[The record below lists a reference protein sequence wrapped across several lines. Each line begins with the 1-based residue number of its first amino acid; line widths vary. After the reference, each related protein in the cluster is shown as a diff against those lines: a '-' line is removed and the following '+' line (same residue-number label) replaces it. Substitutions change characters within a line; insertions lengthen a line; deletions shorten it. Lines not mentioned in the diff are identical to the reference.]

1 MKREP
6 PVIESYVVRIYRR
19 DPQHPDQVAGLVEGV
34 GLEKS
39 KSFRTVAELLQLMAL
54 IQALPGQTESKDQPY
69 KEKE

>member
-1 MKREP
+1 MA
-6 PVIESYVVRIYRR
+6 VESYVVRIYRR